1 MVQDQATFPQAM
13 AVVLEPRC
21 NRMTTGVVVE
31 ILGCA
36 CLHERSLYPIVGM
49 DVRKHTFVLAHL
61 QHTLQD
67 ALCVGWEWGLVGAL
81 LRGLSRLSVLK
92 GVVHKVGS
100 SVLSRSLRRILT
112 SAVLRGASRTSSLT

>member
-81 LRGLSRLSVLK
+81 LRGLSRLSVLERRRPQ
-92 GVVHKVGS
+92 GRIVGT
-100 SVLSRSLRRILT
+100 VEIAPTHIDECRL
-112 SAVLRGASRTSSLT
+112 AWGQ